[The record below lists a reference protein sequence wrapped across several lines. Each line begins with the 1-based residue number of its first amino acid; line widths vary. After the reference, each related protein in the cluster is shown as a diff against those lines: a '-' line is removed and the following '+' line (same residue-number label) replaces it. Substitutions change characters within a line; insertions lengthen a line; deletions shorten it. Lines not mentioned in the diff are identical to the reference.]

1 MACSFNIEIACH
13 SDIIDFIFVS
23 TRQLLTA
30 FVGKFRHDELLVFV
44 MTNSEP
50 LYPTPVEILNKT
62 SANMDN
68 CLDFV

>member
-1 MACSFNIEIACH
+1 M
-13 SDIIDFIFVS
+13 
-23 TRQLLTA
+23 TA
-30 FVGKFRHDELLVFV
+30 FVGKFRHDEILVFV